1 MCSPCSGTFYA
12 ILVAPSAPP
21 PCVDTAQYSM
31 NMALSGGSSVT
42 LTGFNFALPARGGD
56 YTATAVFAVVQPCRT
71 TSWSS
76 ATSAVCRVA
85 DLSSDQVRAIFR
97 SASPGA
103 NVAWG

>member
-1 MCSPCSGTFYA
+1 
-12 ILVAPSAPP
+12 
-21 PCVDTAQYSM
+21 VDTAQYSM
-31 NMALSGGSSVT
+31 NMAVSGGSSVT